1 MKIPKGMTE
10 SEVLEIINKICDR
23 YAYKFK
29 FGYFEPEDI
38 RQEAFIIAVDALDR
52 YEEGRP
58 LENFLAVHVK
68 NRLNNF
74 KRDKYYRQNKKDKDD
89 RQKQLNNSKK
99 FLMEPLDIS
108 NIRDESE
115 KSMRI
120 SDSFIEDTDNQELL
134 DIIDEELDVSLLA
147 DYLRVRHGAYVP
159 KPRRRQIIEEICHIL
174 KEHGYEEG

>member
-1 MKIPKGMTE
+1 MTQN
-10 SEVLEIINKICDR
+10 EVLEIINKICDR

-38 RQEAFIIAVDALDR
+38 RQEAFIIALDALDR

-74 KRDKYYRQNKKDKDD
+74 KRDKYYRQNKNNDG
-89 RQKQLNNSKK
+89 KQERLNNSKK

-115 KSMRI
+115 KNMRL
-120 SDSFIEDTDNQELL
+120 SDGFIDEIANQELL
-134 DIIDEELDVSLLA
+134 EIIDEHLDTSLRA

-159 KPRRRQIIEEICHIL
+159 KPRREQISSEVRKILEEYGH
-174 KEHGYEEG
+174 EEG

>member
-1 MKIPKGMTE
+1 MTQN
-10 SEVLEIINKICDR
+10 EVLEIINKICDR

-38 RQEAFIIAVDALDR
+38 RQEAFIIALDALDR

-74 KRDKYYRQNKKDKDD
+74 KRDKYYRQNKNNDDKQE
-89 RQKQLNNSKK
+89 RLNNSKK

-115 KSMRI
+115 KNMRL
-120 SDSFIEDTDNQELL
+120 SDGFIDEIANQELL
-134 DIIDEELDVSLLA
+134 EIIDEHLDTSLRA

-159 KPRRRQIIEEICHIL
+159 KPRREQISSEVRKILEEYGH
-174 KEHGYEEG
+174 EEG

>member
-1 MKIPKGMTE
+1 MKIPKGMTQN
-10 SEVLEIINKICDR
+10 EVLEIINKICDR

-38 RQEAFIIAVDALDR
+38 RQEAFIIALDALDR

-74 KRDKYYRQNKKDKDD
+74 KRDKYYRQNKNNDG
-89 RQKQLNNSKK
+89 KQERLNNSKK

-115 KSMRI
+115 KNMRL
-120 SDSFIEDTDNQELL
+120 SDGFIDEIANQELL
-134 DIIDEELDVSLLA
+134 EIIDEHLDTSLRA

-159 KPRRRQIIEEICHIL
+159 KPRREQISSEVRRILEEYGH
-174 KEHGYEEG
+174 EEG

>member
-1 MKIPKGMTE
+1 MTQN
-10 SEVLEIINKICDR
+10 EVLEIINKICDR

-38 RQEAFIIAVDALDR
+38 RQEAFIIALDALDR

-74 KRDKYYRQNKKDKDD
+74 KRDKYYRQNKNNDG
-89 RQKQLNNSKK
+89 KQERLNNSKK

-115 KSMRI
+115 KNMRL
-120 SDSFIEDTDNQELL
+120 SDGFIDEIANQELL
-134 DIIDEELDVSLLA
+134 EIIDEHLDTSLRA

-159 KPRRRQIIEEICHIL
+159 KPRREQISSEVRRILEEYGH
-174 KEHGYEEG
+174 EEG